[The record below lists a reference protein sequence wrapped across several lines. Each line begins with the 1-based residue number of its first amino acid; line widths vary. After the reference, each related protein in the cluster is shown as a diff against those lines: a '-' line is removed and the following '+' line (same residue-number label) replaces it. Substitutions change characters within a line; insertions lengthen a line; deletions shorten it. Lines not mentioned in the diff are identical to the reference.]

1 MKATIDSAKCMGHGL
16 CYSLAPNVFADDD
29 QGYGH
34 VIGEGEVSPAQAEE
48 ARTGAA
54 NCPESAISV
63 TE

>member
-1 MKATIDSAKCMGHGL
+1 MGHGL

-34 VIGEGEVSPAQAEE
+34 VIGEGEVPPAQAEE